1 MTNSQIAFCPD
12 WVSPPGE
19 TIVDLIEEKN
29 WNQKELAERLG
40 CSEKH
45 LSQLVKGKVSL
56 TEDIALKLELVLGS
70 TASFWLNREAKY
82 QEHLARIE
90 AQQLYQNKNS
100 LNWLNT
106 FPIKELQKINVLP
119 KGVVIEKSKP
129 KLVESLL
136 HFFRVSSPERWQE
149 RYGAMQLA
157 FRRTREAQSD
167 IGAISAWLRLG
178 EIEAEKLDVPKYDA
192 KKFKNALSLIRNLTM
207 ESPDTFQTEMHRL
220 CNEAGVMLVLVPAIP
235 KAHVSGVAR
244 WLNNKPLIQLSLYG
258 KTNDKF
264 WFTFFHEAAHILLH
278 ADSKKE
284 IFLDDLN
291 GDCLNSEEEEANNW
305 AGGFLIPSVYE
316 DRLGKLKNQ
325 LKVNRFSKGFVQEKM
340 AIHRFAQEVGIHS
353 GIVVGR
359 LQHEKIIEPSW
370 MNDLKVSFN
379 WGESN

>member
-1 MTNSQIAFCPD
+1 MINSQIAFCPD
-12 WVSPPGE
+12 WVSQPGE

-90 AQQLYQNKNS
+90 SQQLYENEDS
-100 LNWLNT
+100 LNWLNN
-106 FPIKELQKINVLP
+106 FPLKELQKIGVLL
-119 KGVVIEKSKP
+119 KGRLTGKLKP
-129 KLVESLL
+129 KLVECLL
-136 HFFRVSSPERWQE
+136 HFFGVASPEQWKHH
-149 RYGAMQLA
+149 YGAMEFT
-157 FRRTREAQSD
+157 FRRTRESQSD

-178 EIEAEKLDVPKYDA
+178 EIEAEKLDVPKYNA
-192 KKFKNALSLIRNLTM
+192 KKFKKALVRIRELTVQ
-207 ESPDTFQTEMHRL
+207 SPEVFQHKMHHL
-220 CNEAGVMLVLVPAIP
+220 CHEAGVMLVLVPGIP

-244 WLNNKPLIQLSLYG
+244 WLNRKPLIQLSLYG
-258 KTNDKF
+258 KMNDKF

-278 ADSKKE
+278 ADGKKE

-291 GDCLNSEEEEANNW
+291 GDCLNIEEEEANRW
-305 AGGFLIPSVYE
+305 AGEFLIPPVYDN
-316 DRLGKLKNQ
+316 DRLSELKNRSVIN
-325 LKVNRFSKGFVQEKM
+325 KFSKE
-340 AIHRFAQEVGIHS
+340 IGIHP

-359 LQHEKIIEPSW
+359 LQHDKIIELSW
-370 MNDLKVSFN
+370 MNDLKAKFEWVEPTEN
-379 WGESN
+379 QA